1 MSQQMNQPMNE
12 QNPPPP
18 QLPELRLDFYETAVL
33 MSKWSDDGRLQTYP
47 VDVHDVVGA
56 CAKIEMRSS
65 LLPANALFWGQ
76 RGDKT
81 MLGIY
86 VPARRWQ
93 MQTDVRRYHLPM
105 PPFVFIGVGTMYQ
118 IFAIK
123 KRPFRQSSTQPF
135 IKRPFQQSSTQKAI
149 NIQLYHAPS
158 PNVYGSGGICS
169 GNTPFPA
176 CSSETIQ
183 TALKL
188 FMEDSTFNADLC
200 TGKCNSHQDDIR
212 HLWEKLDGKKRFPLG
227 ELVPMNMRLQDLM

>member
-1 MSQQMNQPMNE
+1 MNE
-12 QNPPPP
+12 QNPPLP

-47 VDVHDVVGA
+47 VDVHDVVSA
-56 CAKIEMRSS
+56 CTKIEMRSS

-93 MQTDVRRYHLPM
+93 IQTDDRRYHLPM
-105 PPFVFIGVGTMYQ
+105 PPFVFIGVGTMYR

-123 KRPFRQSSTQPF
+123 KRPFRQSSIQAF
-135 IKRPFQQSSTQKAI
+135 RQSSMQSFAH

-158 PNVYGSGGICS
+158 PNVYGNGGICS
-169 GNTPFPA
+169 GNAPFPA

-183 TALKL
+183 TALHL
-188 FMEDSTFNADLC
+188 FMEDSYFNADLC
-200 TGKCNSHQDDIR
+200 VGKCNSHKNDIR
-212 HLWEKLDGKKRFPLG
+212 HLWETLDGKKRFPLK
-227 ELVPMNMRLQDLM
+227 ELVPMNMRLQDLL

>member
-1 MSQQMNQPMNE
+1 MNQQQMSE
-12 QNPPPP
+12 QPPP

-33 MSKWSDDGRLQTYP
+33 MSKWSADGRLQTYP
-47 VDVHDVVGA
+47 VDVHDVVSA
-56 CAKIEMRSS
+56 CTKIEMRSS

-93 MQTDVRRYHLPM
+93 MQTGVRRYHLPM
-105 PPFVFIGVGTMYQ
+105 PPFVFVGVGTMYR

-123 KRPFRQSSTQPF
+123 KRPFRQSSIQAF
-135 IKRPFQQSSTQKAI
+135 RQSSMQSFAH

-158 PNVYGSGGICS
+158 PNVYGNGGICS
-169 GNTPFPA
+169 GNAPFPA

-183 TALKL
+183 TALHL
-188 FMEDSTFNADLC
+188 FMEDSYFNADLC
-200 TGKCNSHQDDIR
+200 VGKCNSHKNDIR
-212 HLWEKLDGKKRFPLG
+212 HLWETLDGKKRFPLK
-227 ELVPMNMRLQDLM
+227 ELVPMNMRLQDLL